1 MSIRLH
7 HQLRMA
13 WRSVLQRRVV
23 ERELDEELQF
33 HIQQLA
39 ERDGHHAARRRFG
52 GLDQIKD
59 ACRDMRTMHPLED
72 FLRDI
77 RFGTRLLSRSPVFS
91 IVAVLSL
98 AIGIG
103 FNSAIFTLV
112 NAVILRALPVPEPQQ
127 LVVATVHTP
136 DGSSN
141 TRFGYPAFLDAR
153 DALKG
158 QVALAA
164 ATNPQNG
171 LIAMP
176 RSAGGAEPQQGSYQ
190 LVSGEYFD
198 LLKQTPQIGRLLG
211 PPDNLTLGAHPVAV
225 ISDAFWSQRF
235 GRSPAAIGSEVL
247 VNNTGLTIIG
257 VTSPRFFGTTVG
269 VRTPDVWAPIVMQA
283 EVKHFNN
290 ASTSNPADNQRPWP
304 PQRNV
309 AWLTIFA
316 RETAPGQGAGVVQAL
331 TAARMTD
338 LAEQQG
344 DSPDPEYAALV
355 RKTHVTMEP
364 AARGLSSLRQDM
376 TSPLMIL
383 LVMVGLLLLIAC
395 ANIASLLIARSSA
408 RAREMALRLSIG
420 AGRLRLVRQLLA
432 ESLLLALCG
441 GALGLLFA
449 GWGGNTLLMMSS
461 RTTRTPDIELGLSWP
476 VVGFTLGV
484 SLLAGLLFGLLP
496 ALRSTRVSLSE
507 TLRAQSRGT
516 VGEALTSRTGL
527 PFGKLLVAAQVAFCL
542 LLLVVAGLFART
554 LQQLTQVELG
564 LNKDHVV
571 AASLAVRAGGY
582 TPEQLP
588 ALYNRLIARAAQIPG
603 VTSASVSLFGPLNR
617 GMRTGNFDVEGYQA
631 VPNEPQLARQEIVSP
646 TNLQTLGIP
655 LVEGRYFTDADLT
668 SGRRVSIIN
677 ETMAKKY
684 FRGGSALGKHW
695 DYGEG
700 GTSDSAFEIIG
711 VVKDARYNDLRSPIP
726 NMTFIPFSLADDA
739 YLNSLEVR
747 STRPTATTVS
757 DLRAALREVE
767 PALPIVDIMPIKD
780 RADREMAG
788 DQLVAYLTG
797 LFGGVALLLAS
808 LGLYG
813 TISYAVSRRTSELG
827 VRLALGASRASVLW
841 LMLREAMTLVGIG
854 LVIGLPLT
862 YFAARSISTSLY
874 GVGPTDLAA
883 AGGATLILVVVA
895 AIAAYLPARRASRL
909 DPMVALRAD

>member
-1 MSIRLH
+1 MSTRLH
-7 HQLRMA
+7 HRLHMA
-13 WRSVLQRRVV
+13 WRSVMQRRVV

-33 HIQQLA
+33 HMQHLI

-52 GLDQIKD
+52 GLDQIKA

-77 RFGTRLLSRSPVFS
+77 RFGVRLLSRSPVFS

-112 NAVILRALPVPEPQQ
+112 NAIILRALPVPEPQQ

-136 DGSSN
+136 DGTSN
-141 TRFGYPAFLDAR
+141 TRFGYPAFLEAR
-153 DALKG
+153 DTLKG

-176 RSAGGAEPQQGSYQ
+176 RSASGAEPQQGTYQ

-235 GRSPAAIGSEVL
+235 GRSPSAIGSEVL
-247 VNNTGLTIIG
+247 VNNASLTIIG
-257 VTSPRFFGTTVG
+257 VTTPRFFGTTVG

-283 EVKHFNN
+283 EVKHFSN
-290 ASTSNPADNQRPWP
+290 ASTSNPADNRRPWP
-304 PQRNV
+304 PQRNI
-309 AWLTIFA
+309 AWLTVFA

-376 TSPLMIL
+376 SSPLLIL

-441 GALGLLFA
+441 GTLGLLFA
-449 GWGGNTLLMMSS
+449 NWGGNTLLMMSS
-461 RTTRTPDIELGLSWP
+461 RTTRPPDIDLGFNLP
-476 VVGFTLGV
+476 VIGFTLSV
-484 SLLAGLLFGLLP
+484 SLVAGLLFGLLP
-496 ALRSTRVSLSE
+496 ALRSTRVSLSD
-507 TLRAQSRGT
+507 TLRTQSRGT
-516 VGEALTSRTGL
+516 VGEALTRTGL

-564 LNKDHVV
+564 LDKDHVV
-571 AASLAVRAGGY
+571 AASLAVRAAGY
-582 TPEQLP
+582 KPEQLP
-588 ALYNRLIARAAQIPG
+588 ALYNRLTTRAAQIPG
-603 VTSASVSLFGPLNR
+603 VTSASVSLYGPLNR
-617 GMRTGNFDVEGYQA
+617 GMSTGNFDVEGYQ
-631 VPNEPQLARQEIVSP
+631 PIPEQPQLARREIVSA

-655 LVEGRYFTDADLT
+655 LIEGRYFTDADFT

-684 FRGGSALGKHW
+684 FHGGSALGKHW
-695 DYGEG
+695 DNGDG
-700 GTSDSAFEIIG
+700 GTSASAFEIIG
-711 VVKDARYNDLRSPIP
+711 VVKDARFNDLRSAIP

-747 STRPTATTVS
+747 STRPTATVVG

-767 PALPIVDIMPIKD
+767 PTLPVVDIMAIKD
-780 RADREMAG
+780 RANRETAG

-874 GVGPTDLAA
+874 GVRPTDLAA
-883 AGGATLILVVVA
+883 AGGAALILVVVA